1 MSIRRALYRA
11 LLIVALLIGG
21 ALAVVGA
28 LALQGAGL
36 VVAGLVALLTG
47 CVAAGIARE
56 SRKATGG
63 AVVEAAVWGAGLA
76 GGAVLVVAGI
86 STVGGGVAA
95 AIAIAVGLNVGFVL
109 RVRRLRSAAR
119 TRQATTRPGAAGTP
133 ARMWPVASGQEP
145 ALPADVHRLLLPVA
159 DLTTQALGDEWLHTT
174 AALAGPLDPAAR
186 HSLVARREE
195 ALDELE
201 RRDPEGFAQWLMA
214 GSTRGSD
221 PAEFVRGGPARRGPV
236 ADTDAA

>member
-1 MSIRRALYRA
+1 MSIRRSLSRA
-11 LLIVALLIGG
+11 LLGGALLSGG

-36 VVAGLVALLTG
+36 VVAGLIALLAG

-86 STVGGGVAA
+86 ATVAGGVAA
-95 AIAIAVGLNVGFVL
+95 AIAVAVGLNVGLIL
-109 RVRRLRSAAR
+109 RVRRLRAAAR
-119 TRQATTRPGAAGTP
+119 TRMATGRPGVAGT
-133 ARMWPVASGQEP
+133 AALLWPVASERGP
-145 ALPADVHRLLLPVA
+145 ALPADVHRLLPVTV
-159 DLTTQALGDEWLHTT
+159 LTTEALGDEWLHTT

-186 HSLVARREE
+186 QSLVTRREE

-201 RRDPEGFAQWLMA
+201 RRDPHGFAQWLIA

-221 PAEFVRGGPARRGPV
+221 PADFVRGGPARRGPV